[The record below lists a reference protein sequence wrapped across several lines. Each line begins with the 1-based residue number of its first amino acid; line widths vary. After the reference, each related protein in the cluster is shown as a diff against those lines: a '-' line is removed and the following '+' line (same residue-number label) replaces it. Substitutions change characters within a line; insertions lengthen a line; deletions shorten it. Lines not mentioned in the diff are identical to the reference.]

1 MSKEHPI
8 PFEEIDARAI
18 ELFSKVR
25 PIEEWPYVD
34 EADRNYWR
42 KMAVEELT
50 KSSQAPRLAPGLRVH
65 IR

>member
-25 PIEEWPYVD
+25 PIQEWPYVD

-42 KMAVEELT
+42 KLAVEELT
-50 KSSQAPRLAPGLRVH
+50 KGER
-65 IR
+65 